1 MTRDIE
7 LKPASGEPV
16 PLAPAWSYRPPVD
29 VLEDA
34 EGCTVLVDL
43 PGTTGDGI
51 TIRHEPRR
59 LHVHATVAP
68 RQPHATNHLAH
79 EYGVGDFD
87 REIPLPEEADPDR
100 ITAEYHHG
108 VLKIRLPRTAASRPR
123 RIPVRTR

>member
-7 LKPASGEPV
+7 VKPVSREPV

-51 TIRHEPRR
+51 TIRYEPRR
-59 LHVHATVAP
+59 LHVHATVAA
-68 RQPHATNHLAH
+68 RQPRETNYLAH

-87 REIPLPEEADPDR
+87 REIPLPEHADPDR

-108 VLKIRLPRTAASRPR
+108 VLKIRLPRTAESRPR
-123 RIPVRTR
+123 RIAVRTR